1 MHPRAAELLL
11 VEDAP
16 RRLIQYV
23 GPRIGIE
30 GAAAN
35 ALPVQPVVFDEAQD
49 GSLICDAVVYVVAP
63 GKRGDHQQRQ
73 AGTIAATALG
83 MGDGRSRKRS
93 CSVAALAGGS
103 QAVGAAGRLVCDGTH
118 LVVVPAIGI

>member
-23 GPRIGIE
+23 GPRIGMGKIKHAVDGAGNGIE

-49 GSLICDAVVYVVAP
+49 GSLICDAVVDVVAP
-63 GKRGDHQQRQ
+63 GKRGDHEQRQ
-73 AGTIAATALG
+73 AGTITAAALG
-83 MGDGRSRKRS
+83 MGDGGSRERSRS
-93 CSVAALAGGS
+93 
-103 QAVGAAGRLVCDGTH
+103 
-118 LVVVPAIGI
+118 